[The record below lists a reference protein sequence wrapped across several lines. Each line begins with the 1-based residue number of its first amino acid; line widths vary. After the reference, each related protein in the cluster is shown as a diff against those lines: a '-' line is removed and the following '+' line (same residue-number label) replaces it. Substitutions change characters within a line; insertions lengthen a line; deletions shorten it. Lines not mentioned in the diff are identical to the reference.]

1 MDSPV
6 ATDSQR
12 SPRWLLPLLLILF
25 FASGA
30 CALIYQVMW
39 LRLLSLVFGVTVYAA
54 STVLAGFMA
63 GLGVGSFVAGRFAG
77 RFQRPLA
84 AFGIAEALVGITAF
98 ATPFV
103 LDALT
108 QLWIS
113 VHDVLP
119 DSLAAITV
127 IRFIVAFLV
136 LIVPT
141 SMMGATLPLVVK
153 SAVAREERVGGRIGL
168 LYAINTTG
176 AILGALVAGF
186 YLISE
191 LGVARSFQIAAA
203 INIAIGVIAVMASYL
218 VPPAPAPAPA
228 PAPGTKAPYAP
239 QAPYAPYAPYAPGS
253 LVLWVFFVS
262 GVMSLALEIIWFR
275 ILVIFLGPTAYAF
288 TIMLACVLAGIAI
301 GSAIAAPFLRA
312 RTHWTAVLAVIQAV
326 IGFTA
331 VLSFNALTRSQ
342 QAINAATPLFE
353 RLGWDT
359 YLAPLVASSVI
370 AMLPTTILLGL
381 AFPIGLTLWA
391 GDDPGEDTSRRVGV
405 FYSLNVFGAI
415 LGSVIAGF
423 VLLPQLGSRWSLTV
437 TAALA
442 TASSVLLALSL
453 RQSHPRAAMPMAAG
467 AVALYIAGAVLAVD
481 PFEVALERF
490 HRRETLV
497 WREEGAQTTVAVHER
512 HGDLPMRVMYLDGN
526 HQSNDSPATAFIHH
540 RIGALPTMLHQR
552 PTTALVVGLGGGA
565 TPGAVARLNVDVDV
579 VELSGAVV
587 EGSHYFKNINFDLLS
602 RPNVR
607 LHVDDGRNFLLMNR
621 KKYDV
626 ITADIILPRHAGAGA
641 LYSREYFE
649 LVRRSLADGGLVM
662 QWNGGA
668 SETEYKLLMR
678 TFRSVFPY
686 ITLWGDGS
694 LMLGSMKP
702 FTLSQ
707 TAYEARRVTFEQ
719 FPWDL
724 ATLKRIYVAG
734 SAEVNAFAGD
744 GPILTDDRPAI
755 EYFLSLPKKDGPG
768 YYTGPLGVFEQIL
781 TP

>member
-1 MDSPV
+1 V
-6 ATDSQR
+6 ATDSR
-12 SPRWLLPLLLILF
+12 HSPRWLLPLLLILF

-84 AFGIAEALVGITAF
+84 AFGIAEALVGVTAF

-108 QLWIS
+108 QLWVA
-113 VHDVLP
+113 VHDDLP
-119 DSLAAITV
+119 NSVAAITV

-141 SMMGATLPLVVK
+141 SMMGATLPLVIT
-153 SAVAREERVGGRIGL
+153 SAVASEERVGGRIGL
-168 LYAINTTG
+168 LYAINTAG

-186 YLISE
+186 YFISE

-203 INIAIGVIAVMASYL
+203 INIAIGLIAVFAAYL
-218 VPPAPAPAPA
+218 VPPVPARGARHE
-228 PAPGTKAPYAP
+228 APGPSARGTRHEAP
-239 QAPYAPYAPYAPGS
+239 Q

-262 GVMSLALEIIWFR
+262 GVMSLALEVLWFR

-288 TIMLACVLAGIAI
+288 SIMLACVLAGIAI
-301 GSAIAAPFLRA
+301 GSAIATPILRMRA
-312 RTHWTAVLAVIQAV
+312 RWTAVLAAIQAL
-326 IGFTA
+326 IGFAA

-359 YLAPLVASSVI
+359 YLVPLVASSMI

-381 AFPIGLTLWA
+381 AFPVGLTLWA

-423 VLLPQLGSRWSLTV
+423 VLLPQLGSRWSLIA
-437 TAALA
+437 TAGLA
-442 TASSVLLALSL
+442 TVSSVLLAMSL
-453 RQSHPRAAMPMAAG
+453 RRSHSRWAMPIAAG
-467 AVALYIAGAVLAVD
+467 AAALYIAGAALAVD

-490 HRRETLV
+490 HRRETLL
-497 WREEGAQTTVAVHER
+497 WRAEGAQTTVAVHER
-512 HGDLPMRVMYLDGN
+512 QGDPPMRVMYLDGN
-526 HQSNDSPATAFIHH
+526 HQANDSPATAFVHH

-565 TPGAVARLNVDVDV
+565 TPGAVARFNVDVDV
-579 VELSGAVV
+579 VELSSAVV
-587 EGSHYFKNINFDLLS
+587 EGSHYFKNINFDLLA

-678 TFRSVFPY
+678 TFRSVFPH

-694 LMLGSMKP
+694 LMLGTVKP

-734 SAEVNAFAGD
+734 PTEVDAFIGD

-768 YYTGPLGVFEQIL
+768 HYTGSLGVFEQIL

>member
-1 MDSPV
+1 MDSPPV
-6 ATDSQR
+6 VTDAER

-25 FASGA
+25 FTSGA

-63 GLGVGSFVAGRFAG
+63 GLGAGSFVAGRLAG
-77 RFQRPLA
+77 RFRRPLV

-108 QLWIS
+108 QLWIA
-113 VHDVLP
+113 VHDDLP
-119 DSLAAITV
+119 NSLAAITV
-127 IRFIVAFLV
+127 IRFMVAFLV

-141 SMMGATLPLVVK
+141 SMMGATLPLVIK
-153 SAVAREERVGGRIGL
+153 SAIAREARVGGRIGL
-168 LYAINTTG
+168 LYAVNTTG
-176 AILGALVAGF
+176 AIVGALAAGF

-203 INIAIGVIAVMASYL
+203 TNIAIGIIAAVASYL
-218 VPPAPAPAPA
+218 VPAAAA

-239 QAPYAPYAPYAPGS
+239 KARYAPYAPGA

-275 ILVIFLGPTAYAF
+275 MLVIFLRPTAYAF
-288 TIMLACVLAGIAI
+288 TIMLACVLAGIAV
-301 GSAIAAPFLRA
+301 GSAIAAPMLRT
-312 RTHWTAVLAVIQAV
+312 RRNWTAVLAVIQAL
-326 IGFTA
+326 IGFAA

-342 QAINAATPLFE
+342 QAVDAATPWFD
-353 RLGWDT
+353 RLGLNT
-359 YLAPLVASSVI
+359 YLAPLAASSVI

-381 AFPIGLTLWA
+381 AFPIGVALWA
-391 GDDPGEDTSRRVGV
+391 GDEPGEETTRRVGV

-415 LGSVIAGF
+415 LGSVLAGF
-423 VLLPQLGSRWSLTV
+423 VLLPELGSRWSLIV
-437 TAALA
+437 TAGLA
-442 TASSVLLALSL
+442 TASSVLLALSF
-453 RQSHPRAAMPMAAG
+453 RHTQPRAALSIAAG
-467 AVALYIAGAVLAVD
+467 AAGLYIVGAALAVD
-481 PFEVALERF
+481 PFDVAFERF
-490 HRRETLV
+490 HRGETLV
-497 WREEGAQTTVAVHER
+497 WRQEGAQTTVAVHDR
-512 HGDLPMRVMYLDGN
+512 RGNPPMRVMYLDGN
-526 HQSNDSPATAFIHH
+526 HQANDSPATAFVHH
-540 RIGALPTMLHQR
+540 RIGALPAMLHQR
-552 PTTALVVGLGGGA
+552 PATALVVGLGGGA

-587 EGSHYFKNINFDLLS
+587 QGSQFFTNINFDLLS

-621 KKYDV
+621 KQYDV
-626 ITADIILPRHAGAGA
+626 VTADIILPRHAGAGA
-641 LYSREYFE
+641 LYSREYYE

-662 QWNGGA
+662 QWNGGDSA
-668 SETEYKLLMR
+668 TEYKLLMR
-678 TFRSVFPY
+678 TFMSVFPHT
-686 ITLWGDGS
+686 TLWGDGS
-694 LMLGSMKP
+694 LMLGSTRP

-707 TAYEARRVTFEQ
+707 TAYEARRTTFEQ

-734 SAEVNAFAGD
+734 TDELTAFGGD
-744 GPILTDDRPAI
+744 GPILTDDRPVI
-755 EYFLSLPKKDGPG
+755 EYFLSLPKHDGPWG
-768 YYTGPLGVFEQIL
+768 YTGQRGAFEAIL